1 MSRIDIRPA
10 RRFRPVRTA
19 FAGVLAAVTLS
30 SAAHAADVVVTN
42 DGREFIGEIIEERA
56 DAIVI
61 RTTVAGINTTLTL
74 ARRRTATGATGK
86 VATRRTA
93 ARRPARPAVR

>member
-42 DGREFIGEIIEERA
+42 DGREFIGEIIE
-56 DAIVI
+56 
-61 RTTVAGINTTLTL
+61 
-74 ARRRTATGATGK
+74 
-86 VATRRTA
+86 
-93 ARRPARPAVR
+93 